1 MSYMRIRTWIAPDA
15 RGPDLGKR
23 KRQRPTDMLARDA
36 QAVAEGAA
44 QLRARKHEAAVM
56 LSASSAIVA

>member
-1 MSYMRIRTWIAPDA
+1 M
-15 RGPDLGKR
+15 GKR
-23 KRQRPTDMLARDA
+23 KRERPTDMLAHDA

>member
-1 MSYMRIRTWIAPDA
+1 
-15 RGPDLGKR
+15 
-23 KRQRPTDMLARDA
+23 MLARDA

-44 QLRARKHEAAVM
+44 QLRARQHEAAVM